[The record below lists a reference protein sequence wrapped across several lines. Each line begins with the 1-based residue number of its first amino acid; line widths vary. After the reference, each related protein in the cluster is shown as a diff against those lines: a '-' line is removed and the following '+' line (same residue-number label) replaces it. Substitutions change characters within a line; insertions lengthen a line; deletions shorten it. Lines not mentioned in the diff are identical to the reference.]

1 MLSSER
7 KFHCRQQCQTVQDR
21 MCSTKYEPQC
31 QQVKMITL
39 RHNVTII
46 KQGSE
51 KKCDTVTETV
61 NEQVVDNLVMTMMIM
76 AAMMTLMIMTAM
88 MITMTMMTMMTR
100 MSEEQLDRWFHCKR
114 DYRSVSK

>member
-1 MLSSER
+1 
-7 KFHCRQQCQTVQDR
+7 

-31 QQVKMITL
+31 QQVKMIRL

-61 NEQVVDNLVMTMMIM
+61 NEQVVANIMMTM
-76 AAMMTLMIMTAM
+76 MIMTAM
-88 MITMTMMTMMTR
+88 MSMMAMMTMR
-100 MSEEQLDRWFHCKR
+100 SDEQIVISIIDQ
-114 DYRSVSK
+114 

>member
-1 MLSSER
+1 
-7 KFHCRQQCQTVQDR
+7 

-31 QQVKMITL
+31 QQVKIITSL

-61 NEQVVDNLVMTMMIM
+61 NEQVVASLV
-76 AAMMTLMIMTAM
+76 
-88 MITMTMMTMMTR
+88 MTMMTMMIM
-100 MSEEQLDRWFHCKR
+100 MSMMAMMTMRSDEQIVASIIDQ
-114 DYRSVSK
+114 